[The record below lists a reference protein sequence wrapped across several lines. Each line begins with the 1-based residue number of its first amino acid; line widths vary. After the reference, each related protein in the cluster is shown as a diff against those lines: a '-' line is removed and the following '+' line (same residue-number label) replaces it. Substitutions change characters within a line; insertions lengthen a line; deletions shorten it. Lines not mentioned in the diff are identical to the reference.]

1 VAVMQRDLNYLPALR
16 RSERR
21 HWARM
26 STIITPALLI
36 LAVFALY
43 IAINT
48 AIAWAEVKMDD
59 IRYGYPRTSS
69 TDGYIGYKEQTGIPT
84 HFTVVNDHRQ
94 VLIMIMPGGDPSH
107 VMVIKGP
114 YLFGPGEEFSPA
126 TLDLVDLNHD
136 HYPDLRLYVA
146 GQTMV
151 YLNEP
156 KQQTFSLAP
165 QSGTASR

>member
-1 VAVMQRDLNYLPALR
+1 MRNPKVKERPTVAVMQRDLNYLPALR

-21 HWARM
+21 QWARA
-26 STIITPALLI
+26 STIATPALLI

-48 AIAWAEVKMDD
+48 AVAWAEVKVDD

-69 TDGYIGYKEQTGIPT
+69 TDGYMGYKEQTGIPT

-107 VMVIKGP
+107 
-114 YLFGPGEEFSPA
+114 
-126 TLDLVDLNHD
+126 
-136 HYPDLRLYVA
+136 
-146 GQTMV
+146 
-151 YLNEP
+151 
-156 KQQTFSLAP
+156 
-165 QSGTASR
+165 